1 MIIGQSPQAMKIKK
15 MIREISKSDDNALII
30 GDEGSGKKFVAQAI
44 HQQSRHKNRPFII
57 LNCTAVGDT
66 ITDADLFGE
75 KIEGPIGVE
84 RRIGIL
90 EQAKKGLL
98 YLENVHELK
107 SDFQL
112 KLLNILKEKK
122 FQKIGEKTFIEA
134 NFRIIASTTDEN
146 LSKKDTF
153 RKDLLS
159 MLNTFTLIIPP
170 LKKRKQDIPYL
181 FTHFLQEYCAEFG
194 HEIPPV
200 PAELFESLME
210 YEWPGNVLELRN
222 GVRNLVLMSPEGT
235 LSIEYL
241 PFEVKRHPFEILDDH
256 ELPDAVGEIEKYLI
270 RKSLRRFAGNQSK
283 AAHVLNISEAAL
295 RYKMKKY
302 GLTRKAF

>member
-1 MIIGQSPQAMKIKK
+1 MIIGQSPQAMKVKK
-15 MIREISKSDDNALII
+15 MIREIAKTDDNALII
-30 GDEGSGKKFVAQAI
+30 GEEGSGKQFIAKEI
-44 HQQSRHKNRPFII
+44 HNRSRHKNRPFIV
-57 LNCTAVGDT
+57 LNCTAVGET
-66 ITDADLFGE
+66 ITEADLFGE
-75 KIEGPIGVE
+75 KIEGPMGVE
-84 RRIGIL
+84 RKVGLL

-107 SDFQL
+107 TEYQL
-112 KLLNILKEKK
+112 KFINVLKERK
-122 FQKIGEKTFIEA
+122 FQKLGEKAFIEA
-134 NFRIIASTTDEN
+134 NFRVIASTTEEN
-146 LSKKDTF
+146 ISKMDTF

-159 MLNTFTLIIPP
+159 MLNTFTMIIPS
-170 LKKRKQDIPYL
+170 LKKRKQDIPI
-181 FTHFLQEYCAEFG
+181 FFIHFLQEYCAEFG
-194 HEIPPV
+194 HEVPPV

-210 YEWPGNVLELRN
+210 YEWPGNIHELQN
-222 GVRNLVLMSPEGT
+222 AVRNLVLMSPEGT

-270 RKSLRRFAGNQSK
+270 KKSLRRFAGNQSK
-283 AAHVLNISEAAL
+283 AARVLNISEAAL